1 MKNPNRVTK
10 RWKWIIKKNAER
22 IIDSTE
28 RSIYIENEKEY
39 LGNKLDFLS
48 QKYYQWNDECPSV
61 LELLKKIRAY
71 ISSDD
76 NPIKLSTIH
85 RAKGLEEDR
94 IFILNYNELPL
105 NRLDQ
110 KDWEKEQEL
119 NLKYVAVT
127 RARKELFLVESEN
140 HGDLVDEGSLFDELP
155 FD

>member
-1 MKNPNRVTK
+1 M
-10 RWKWIIKKNAER
+10 
-22 IIDSTE
+22 
-28 RSIYIENEKEY
+28 
-39 LGNKLDFLS
+39 
-48 QKYYQWNDECPSV
+48 
-61 LELLKKIRAY
+61 
-71 ISSDD
+71 ISSND

-94 IFILNYNELPL
+94 IFILNYNEFPL

-127 RARKELFLVESEN
+127 RVKKELFLVESED
-140 HGDLVDEGSLFDELP
+140 HEELVDEGSLFDELP